1 VPEFDAIVV
10 GAGPAG
16 TTAAFAMARAGARAL
31 LLERGEWPGAKNM
44 FGGMLVACET
54 PERLLPGFWDD
65 APWERYV
72 TRRVLTVVGPESS
85 TSLKHE
91 SQRAGKEPY
100 AGYTLYRPVF
110 DRWYAERA
118 RDAGVTLLCD
128 CMVEGLVVR
137 DGQVRGVRV
146 SGRADGVIEA
156 PVVIAADGVVSLLAK
171 EAGLHDGFKPGD
183 LALGVRA
190 LFQLDEG
197 ELDRRLGLRGREG
210 ATYEF
215 LGCTEGVRGGAF
227 VYTQLDSLS
236 VGVVVHLDALTERR
250 IAPYDLLESFVG
262 SAPVAPLLQGAR
274 LAEYS
279 AHLLPEGGASML
291 PRRSAAGFLVAGDAG
306 ALCYT
311 NGLTFEGMNLAMASG
326 EMAAKAAV
334 EAVGAG
340 DVSAELLSAYDALLD
355 DSFVMKDLKTWK
367 RAGAF
372 LKRDQMFALYPQ
384 LIEGLM
390 ESIYR
395 SDGRPKQRIARLG
408 LGVVRG
414 RASWRQL
421 LKDGIAAGRSYL

>member
-1 VPEFDAIVV
+1 MTDFDAIVV

-16 TTAAFAMARAGARAL
+16 TTAALAMAGAGARVL
-31 LLERGEWPGAKNM
+31 LLERGEWPGSKNM

-85 TSLKHE
+85 SSLTHE
-91 SQRAGKEPY
+91 SRAAGKKPY

-118 RDAGVTLLCD
+118 RDAGVTLLCE
-128 CMVEGLVVR
+128 CLVEGLVVR
-137 DGQVRGVRV
+137 DGCVRGVRV
-146 SGRADGVIEA
+146 AGRADGVIEA
-156 PVVIAADGVVSLLAK
+156 PIVIAADGVVSLLAK
-171 EAGLHDGFKPGD
+171 EVGLHDGFKPGD

-190 LFQLDEG
+190 LFQLEEG
-197 ELDRRLGLRGREG
+197 ELDERLGLCGGEG
-210 ATYEF
+210 ATYEY
-215 LGCTEGVRGGAF
+215 LGCTAGVRGGAF

-236 VGVVVHLDALTERR
+236 VGVVAHLDALAERQ
-250 IAPYDLLESFVG
+250 ITPYDLLESFIG
-262 SAPVAPLLQGAR
+262 SASVASLLRGAR

-279 AHLLPEGGASML
+279 AHLLPEGGAPML
-291 PRRSAAGFLVAGDAG
+291 PRRSAAGLLVAGDAG

-326 EMAAKAAV
+326 EMAAKVAV
-334 EAVGAG
+334 EAAGAG
-340 DVSAELLSAYDALLD
+340 DVSAERLAAYDSLLA
-355 DSFVMKDLKTWK
+355 DSYVMKDLKTWK
-367 RAGAF
+367 RAGEF
-372 LKRDQMFALYPQ
+372 LKRDEMFALYPE

-390 ESIYR
+390 ESMYR

-408 LGVVRG
+408 LDAVRG
-414 RASWRQL
+414 RVSWRQL

>member
-1 VPEFDAIVV
+1 VSDFDAVVV

-16 TTAAFAMARAGARAL
+16 TTAALAMARAGARVA

-54 PERLLPGFWDD
+54 PERLIPGFWDE
-65 APWERYV
+65 APWERHV
-72 TRRVLTVVGPESS
+72 TKRVLTVVGPESS
-85 TSLKHE
+85 TSLAHE
-91 SQRAGKEPY
+91 SKSPDSRPY
-100 AGYTLYRPVF
+100 AGFTLYRPVF

-118 RDAGVTLLCD
+118 RDAGVTLLCS
-128 CMVEGLVVR
+128 CTVEGLVVR
-137 DGQVRGVRV
+137 GGRVCGVRV
-146 SGRADGVIEA
+146 AGREDGVVEA

-171 EAGLHDGFKPGD
+171 EAGLHDGFKPRD

-190 LFQLDEG
+190 LFLLE
-197 ELDRRLGLRGREG
+197 EEEIDRRLGLRGREG
-210 ATYEF
+210 ATYEY

-236 VGVVVHLDALTERR
+236 VGVVVHLDALAERR
-250 IAPYDLLESFVG
+250 IAPYELLEGFIG
-262 SAPVAPLLQGAR
+262 SASVAPLLQGAR

-279 AHLLPEGGASML
+279 AHLLPEGGAAML

-311 NGLTFEGMNLAMASG
+311 NGLTFEGMNLAMASA
-326 EMAAKAAV
+326 ELAARVAV
-334 EAVGAG
+334 DAVGAG
-340 DVSAELLSAYDALLD
+340 NVSAERLSAYDALLA

-367 RAGAF
+367 RAGEF
-372 LKRDQMFALYPQ
+372 LKRDQVFTLYPE

-390 ESIYR
+390 EGIYR
-395 SDGRPKQRIARLG
+395 SDGRPKRRVAHLG
-408 LGVVRG
+408 LDVVTG
-414 RASWRQL
+414 KVSWRQL

>member
-1 VPEFDAIVV
+1 VSDFDAIVV

-16 TTAAFAMARAGARAL
+16 TTAALAMARAGARVL

-85 TSLKHE
+85 TSLTHE
-91 SQRAGKEPY
+91 SQGAGKKPY
-100 AGYTLYRPVF
+100 GGFTLYRPVF

-118 RDAGVTLLCD
+118 RDAGVSLLCD
-128 CMVEGLVVR
+128 CMVEGLVLR
-137 DGQVRGVRV
+137 DGRVCGVRV
-146 SGRADGVIEA
+146 AGRADGVIEA

-171 EAGLHDGFKPGD
+171 EAGLHDGFKPRD
-183 LALGVRA
+183 LALGVRS

-197 ELDRRLGLRGREG
+197 ELDKRLGLRGREG
-210 ATYEF
+210 ATYEY
-215 LGCTEGVRGGAF
+215 LGCLKGVRGGAF

-236 VGVVVHLDALTERR
+236 VGVVVHLDALAERR
-250 IAPYDLLESFVG
+250 MAPYDLLESFIG

-279 AHLLPEGGASML
+279 AHLLPEGGAPML

-326 EMAAKAAV
+326 EMAAKVAV
-334 EAVGAG
+334 EAAGAG
-340 DVSAELLSAYDALLD
+340 DVSAERLSAYDALLA
-355 DSFVMKDLKTWK
+355 DSFVMRDLKTWK
-367 RAGAF
+367 RAGEF
-372 LKRDQMFALYPQ
+372 LKRDQVFALYPE

-395 SDGRPKQRIARLG
+395 SDGRPKPRIARLG
-408 LGVVRG
+408 LDVVSG
-414 RASWRQL
+414 RVSWRRL

>member
-1 VPEFDAIVV
+1 VSDFDAIVV

-16 TTAAFAMARAGARAL
+16 TTAALAMARAGARVL

-44 FGGMLVACET
+44 FGGMLAACES

-72 TRRVLTVVGPESS
+72 TKRVLTVVGPESS
-85 TSLKHE
+85 TSLTHE
-91 SQRAGKEPY
+91 SQGAGKRPY
-100 AGYTLYRPVF
+100 AGFTLYRPVF

-137 DGQVRGVRV
+137 DGRVRGVRV
-146 SGRADGVIEA
+146 AGRADGVIEA

-171 EAGLHDGFKPGD
+171 EAGLHDGFEPRD

-190 LFQLDEG
+190 LFELDEG
-197 ELDRRLGLRGREG
+197 EIDARLGLRGREG
-210 ATYEF
+210 ATYEY

-227 VYTQLDSLS
+227 VYTQLESLS
-236 VGVVVHLDALTERR
+236 IGVVVHLDALAERR
-250 IAPYDLLESFVG
+250 IAPYDLLESFIG
-262 SAPVAPLLQGAR
+262 SAPAAPLLQGAR

-326 EMAAKAAV
+326 ELAAKVAV

-340 DVSAELLSAYDALLD
+340 DVSAERLSAYDALLA

-367 RAGAF
+367 RAGEF
-372 LKRDQMFALYPQ
+372 LKRDQMFALYPE
-384 LIEGLM
+384 LIENLM
-390 ESIYR
+390 ASIYR
-395 SDGRPKQRIARLG
+395 SDGRPKRRIAHLG
-408 LGVVRG
+408 LDAVRG
-414 RASWRQL
+414 RVSWRRL